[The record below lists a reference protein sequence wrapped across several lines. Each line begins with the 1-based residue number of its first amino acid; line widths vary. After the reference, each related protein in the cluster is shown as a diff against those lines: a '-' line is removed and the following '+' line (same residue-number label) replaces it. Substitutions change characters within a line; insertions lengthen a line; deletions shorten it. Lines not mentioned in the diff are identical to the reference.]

1 MKREYKDYNLELNL
15 PENFYLINPKKYKEL
30 NLKSIDQ
37 MNLIDAFAVKEEDV
51 ISNIVSFY
59 ECEDFEFDK
68 INFDISLE
76 KINDSYSSEENDI
89 VINHCIDYDF
99 NGKKGLVVLLN
110 QNNEEEV
117 FVMQLYFE
125 HNDATYCFNFYINQT
140 LSTIEEIEENCYFN
154 TIKGIINEI

>member
-68 INFDISLE
+68 I
-76 KINDSYSSEENDI
+76 I
-89 VINHCIDYDF
+89 VANNVFLCNNILV
-99 NGKKGLVVLLN
+99 KKFWSVYYG
-110 QNNEEEV
+110 
-117 FVMQLYFE
+117 Y
-125 HNDATYCFNFYINQT
+125 
-140 LSTIEEIEENCYFN
+140 
-154 TIKGIINEI
+154 